1 MEQLKI
7 YLASGW
13 FSDDQMALCTSL
25 EDCLDNLGYNT
36 FKPRVESKITSA
48 NPTMEERKVTFK
60 GNVSNI
66 DDCDIMVANVTYKD
80 TGVHFEIG
88 YAFAKN
94 KPIIFFKQDNDARP
108 FNLMLAQASD
118 FAPAATLEELEARL
132 NDFKSG
138 TISAYEGEIE

>member
-1 MEQLKI
+1 MKI

-13 FSDDQMALCTSL
+13 FSDEQMDVCTKL
-25 EDCLDNLGYNT
+25 ENKLDSLGYDT

-48 NPTMEERKVTFK
+48 NPTMEERKETFR
-60 GNVSNI
+60 GNVTNI
-66 DDCDIMVANVTYKD
+66 DDADIMVANVTYKD

-94 KPIIFFKQDNDARP
+94 KPIIFYKEDNDVRP

-118 FAPAATLEELEARL
+118 FAPAATLEELETRL
-132 NDFKSG
+132 QEYQSGVTSDYQG
-138 TISAYEGEIE
+138 TIE